1 MDMTGLVLRGAILLW
16 AALFLFIGLRGLMDP
31 GVYADQFSIR
41 IDAAA
46 ANTMRADLSAFFIV
60 AAGGALLGALVP
72 RWVNGLLVPAALFGT
87 ALIGRLIGAGMGD
100 FVNNGIVQAMIIEAL
115 SLLLM
120 AGGWSILSR
129 ARKAALS
136 SAAIA
141 PSTIT
146 PSTAPVRTD
155 LVEEYPETDYR
166 PVG

>member
-1 MDMTGLVLRGAILLW
+1 MTGLVLRGAILLW

-60 AAGGALLGALVP
+60 AAGGALLGALVL
-72 RWVNGLLVPAALFGT
+72 RWVNALLVPAALFGT

-129 ARKAALS
+129 ARKAALR
-136 SAAIA
+136 SAV
-141 PSTIT
+141 TT
-146 PSTAPVRTD
+146 PSAVPTSTE
-155 LVEEYPETDYR
+155 LVEEYPETEYR